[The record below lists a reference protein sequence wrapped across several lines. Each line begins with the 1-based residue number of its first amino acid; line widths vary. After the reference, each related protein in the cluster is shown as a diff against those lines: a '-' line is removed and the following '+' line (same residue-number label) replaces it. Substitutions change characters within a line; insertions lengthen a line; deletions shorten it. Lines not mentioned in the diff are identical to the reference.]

1 MSSCGFHLFTVTF
14 TLSPTRS
21 HHSEIFF
28 VKQWKD
34 LASQIL
40 YKTITQLEAQTI
52 QGCESFNTACLEFLV
67 IRLLIASLGFQMF
80 KQIKNINIEQS

>member
-1 MSSCGFHLFTVTF
+1 MSSRGFHLIIVTF

-28 VKQWKD
+28 VKQWED

-52 QGCESFNTACLEFLV
+52 Q
-67 IRLLIASLGFQMF
+67 
-80 KQIKNINIEQS
+80 